1 MIKVNAG
8 QKNIEAKKKK
18 KINVQINNNAKK
30 YAINMA
36 ALYSSLN
43 RKQKAAPAFIFTF
56 AAAPITTSKQTN
68 LNA

>member
-1 MIKVNAG
+1 MRG
-8 QKNIEAKKKK
+8 KKTSKPKK

-36 ALYSSLN
+36 TLYSSLN
-43 RKQKAAPAFIFTF
+43 RKQKADPAFIFTF
-56 AAAPITTSKQTN
+56 ATAPITTNKQTN

>member
-1 MIKVNAG
+1 MHLNDKGECGAKKHRT
-8 QKNIEAKKKK
+8 QKKKK
-18 KINVQINNNAKK
+18 INNNAKK

-56 AAAPITTSKQTN
+56 ATAPITTNKQTN

>member
-1 MIKVNAG
+1 MRG
-8 QKNIEAKKKK
+8 KKTSKPKTK
-18 KINVQINNNAKK
+18 KINVQIKNNAKK

-56 AAAPITTSKQTN
+56 ATAPITTNKQTN